1 VDICHRKS
9 PIIINNTFINR
20 DPAPTEW
27 HGQTLQMHDAHGNP
41 AGTALFPL
49 RLGFLAM
56 VQRREVILREGP
68 FHAFVDRIGIL
79 AQDVTQNFLELRRK
93 NL

>member
-1 VDICHRKS
+1 MIQYS
-9 PIIINNTFINR
+9 

-27 HGQTLQMHDAHGNP
+27 HGQTLLMHDAHGNP

-68 FHAFVDRIGIL
+68 FHAFVDRIGIM

-93 NL
+93 TLERLVCKFAS